1 MIGTTLQERYEITG
15 QLGRGG
21 MGVVYRARDLRLR
34 RKVAVKVLSPTAL
47 APEAEER
54 FVREAHLVAQMDHP
68 AIVPIYDIGWHEE
81 SLFFVMPV
89 VAGTTMQGL
98 IRQRTL
104 ELGETLEIVAQ
115 VAEALDHSHLR
126 GVVHRDVKPENI
138 MVSRK
143 DAQRRLRARIMDF
156 GLALGTT
163 VSRLTKS
170 GNLAGTLNYLSP
182 EQILA
187 VDVDGRSDLYSLGTI
202 LYESLVGELPFS
214 AARTTLLYQIVHED
228 PPDPA
233 RSGLDETLAGIILS
247 CLAKE
252 PDERPQRGNELAA
265 RLRSHASQL
274 AANERR
280 RPMPQVPAAGIRG
293 RKPAVL
299 PFVGR
304 GDELAELERRLD
316 EAVAGECRLVLIG
329 GEAGMGKTRLLRE
342 LEQLARARRVPVLR
356 GHCSD
361 ERRVL
366 PYQGFGELVQDYFR
380 KKDTGS
386 SLSQAADLQDLWPE
400 LEVLFPVLHE
410 ISALRAV
417 GVGGERR
424 DGLLPEAGIDSDRT
438 RVFELLARTLARLA
452 AGKPAVFMIEHLHG
466 AEASIEAL
474 QYIVRRLGPTPT
486 LIVGTYRQTEITKA
500 HPLAHLIKGFQ
511 NDPRSSSLLLEALS
525 PGEHRELLTSL
536 LGSSRL
542 LGSEKVAPD
551 LAERLYEASEGNPLF
566 TRELVRSLIAAGE
579 VARDDTG
586 IWVLSGETAIFT
598 DVVPETIQQAVEAR
612 LERLPEARRH
622 LLMTASILGKSFD
635 LGDLEALVDD
645 GDPGE
650 EVDRLVREGLLEEDR
665 RPHGDRLHFSS
676 GVVREVLYGEL
687 SRRRRRSLHRRH
699 AEQLEARYAGRRP
712 RVYSRLVHHFAAADV
727 PAKTVEYA
735 RKLARVSL
743 DSGGWE
749 AAIWAIRTALDFV
762 ADEEIEAGIEGEL
775 RGLLAAALRAT
786 GNHEAALKE
795 AARATQNLLRVGKPS
810 AAAGAA
816 LIAAETAWHAR
827 EVDDTR
833 RWVEKGVELSRAA
846 AGSEGSDPADPE
858 SGTLRETRRKLL
870 RLCATLA
877 NLQGEYAR
885 ARTCLEEAEELIPAP
900 PRPAAEPLPVGGT
913 LTTALAHPITT
924 LDPGAFETVED
935 AEVLANVFE
944 TLLECGTNGHLRPGL
959 GERWEGSDEGR
970 SFRLTLCEGIRFSNG
985 RPLRAADVKRSIE
998 RSAARSGP
1006 HVAAAAAAIRGM
1018 EEYLTGEGSDASG
1031 IEVLDERTIR
1041 FHLVEP
1047 MPFFPALLTDFRTA
1061 IRLVGDEQVLLGT
1074 GPFRIATHDRDR
1086 VVLMRNPKY
1095 WRGPPPRLERL
1106 EFRTSLD
1113 AAGIAS
1119 GLRSGQLDVGRD
1131 LLPADLEEILRDPRF
1146 RFGLIEA
1153 TQKNV
1158 YFVYF
1163 NGRGPMARHREIRRA
1178 LSGVVRPRDLVW
1190 QTLGRFAQPA
1200 TCLIPPGILG
1210 HDPGRRPLELSRE
1223 QAAALLEGAGL
1234 RPPVRLI
1241 AAIHPLFFDR
1251 YSALLKALLE
1261 EWSGLGVEVMIET
1274 SSLETYLARWQDNDA
1289 IDLLIGRWV
1298 PDYDDPDNVTYMPF
1312 HTRHGHL
1319 GGGLSSN
1326 QADALLERAR
1336 RETDAAI
1343 RQALYRQVETLLA
1356 EQSAVLP
1363 LFHDI
1368 DYRFASPR
1376 ILGLRFLGSPPYVNY
1391 SEIAKVA
1398 RSRAAPEAASDRQDG
1413 GTITVPL
1420 PAAFESLEPALAFFV
1435 EPAEVVPNVFETLTR
1450 VDESARI
1457 VPGLAAEFR
1466 SEESGR
1472 RFRFRLRDD
1481 LYFHDGRKL
1490 TVRDVR
1496 YSFERLLRTTRS
1508 GSEVA
1513 LLPIRGARAFRNGE
1527 SSEIDGFSIVT
1538 AMEFV
1543 LELDQPLAFYPAM
1556 LTRQTTAIVPEGTTY
1571 FAGSWRDG
1579 CAGTGPFRVVR
1590 FVPGERIELEANPHY
1605 RKEGYPKCS
1614 RLIFE
1619 LGLTPGQV
1627 VADFRAGKLSIASN
1641 LRPADAEALLK
1652 EPEFAA
1658 RYREAPG
1665 FSTYYLLFNTRH
1677 GPFADADTR
1686 RALVQALDVKTI
1698 ARATLGRLAI
1708 PAEGLFPPGLLGY
1721 EAGTRPA
1728 APAVV
1733 PERSFAGLE
1742 LTVSLHPAYGG
1753 SHAPFWDTFCEACA
1767 ALGATIQVTYRTV
1780 GEMVE
1785 LDLVARRS
1793 ADLIANRWFADY
1805 PDSDAFL
1812 ERLRSDGL
1820 DGTLCGHEE
1829 IDQLIERGRR
1839 ETHPALRHAI
1849 YREIEDIF
1857 VREALLI
1864 PLFHQQ
1870 IYRFHRPEIRGLRI
1884 RFGYPEVAYE
1894 ELSAA
1899 D

>member
-1 MIGTTLQERYEITG
+1 MIGTTLADRYEVTG
-15 QLGRGG
+15 RLGRGG

-34 RKVAVKVLSPTAL
+34 REVAVKVLSPTAL

-68 AIVPIYDIGWHEE
+68 AVVPIYDVGWHEE

-89 VAGTTMQGL
+89 VAGTTMQTL
-98 IRQRTL
+98 IRQRGL

-115 VAEALDHSHLR
+115 VAEALDYSHLR

-143 DAQRRLRARIMDF
+143 EAQRRLRVRIMDF
-156 GLALGTT
+156 GLALGATA
-163 VSRLTKS
+163 SRLTKS
-170 GNLAGTLNYLSP
+170 GNLAGTMNYLSP

-214 AARTTLLYQIVHED
+214 GARTTLLFQIVNED

-233 RSGLDETLAGIILS
+233 RSGLAEPLAGIILS

-265 RLRSHASQL
+265 RLRSHGSRL
-274 AANERR
+274 AEQERR
-280 RPMPQVPAAGIRG
+280 RPMPQVPAPGVRD

-304 GDELAELERRLD
+304 SDELAKLRRRLD
-316 EAVAGECRLVLIG
+316 EAVAGECRFVLIG

-342 LEQLARARRVPVLR
+342 LEQLARERRVPVLR

-361 ERRVL
+361 EERVL

-380 KKDTGS
+380 KKETGS
-386 SLSQAADLQDLWPE
+386 SLSQPADLHDLWPE
-400 LEVLFPVLHE
+400 LEALFPVLHE
-410 ISALRAV
+410 ISALRAA
-417 GVGGERR
+417 GATEGTRN
-424 DGLLPEAGIDSDRT
+424 GLLLEAGIDSDRT
-438 RVFELLARTLARLA
+438 RIFELLARTLARLA
-452 AGKPAVFMIEHLHG
+452 ASKPAVFMIEHLHG
-466 AEASIEAL
+466 AGASIEAL
-474 QYIVRRLGPTPT
+474 QYIVHRLGPTPT
-486 LIVGTYRQTEITKA
+486 LIVGTYRQTEISKG
-500 HPLAHLIKGFQ
+500 HPLVRMLKGFQ
-511 NDPRSSSLLLEALS
+511 DDPRSSSLLLEALR

-542 LGSEKVAPD
+542 LGSEQVAPD

-566 TRELVRSLIAAGE
+566 TRELIRSLLDTGE

-586 IWVLSGETAIFT
+586 VWVLSGDTAIFT

-612 LERLPEARRH
+612 LERLPEA
-622 LLMTASILGKSFD
+622 LLRILTAASILGKSFD
-635 LGDLEALVDD
+635 LQDIETLVDD
-645 GDPGE
+645 GDTGD

-676 GVVREVLYGEL
+676 GVVRDVLYGEL
-687 SRRRRRSLHRRH
+687 SRSRRRSLHRRH
-699 AEQLEARYAGRRP
+699 AEQLEARYAGRRQ

-743 DSGGWE
+743 DTGGWE

-762 ADEEIEAGIEGEL
+762 ADEDVDAGIEGEL
-775 RGLLAAALRAT
+775 RGLLAAALRAV
-786 GNHEAALKE
+786 GNSEAALKE
-795 AARATQNLLRVGKPS
+795 AAKATQALLRAGKPD

-816 LIAAETAWHAR
+816 LTAAETAWHAR
-827 EVDDTR
+827 EVDETR
-833 RWVEKGVELSRAA
+833 RWVEKGVELARTA
-846 AGSEGSDPADPE
+846 AGSGDSETADPE
-858 SGTLRETRRKLL
+858 SATLRETRRRLL
-870 RLCATLA
+870 LLCATLA

-885 ARTCLEEAEELIPAP
+885 ARTCQEEAEGLIPAP
-900 PRPAAEPLPVGGT
+900 TRPADEPLPVGGT
-913 LTTALAHPITT
+913 LTTALAHPLTT
-924 LDPGAFETVED
+924 LDPGTFETVED

-944 TLLECGTNGHLRPGL
+944 TLLESDAGGHLTPGL
-959 GERWEGSDEGR
+959 CEQWEGSDDGR
-970 SFRLTLCEGIRFSNG
+970 SFRLTLHAGIRFSNG
-985 RPLRAADVKRSIE
+985 RPLRAEDVKRSLE

-1018 EEYLTGEGSDASG
+1018 EEYLTGEGSHAPG
-1031 IEVLDERTIR
+1031 IEVLDERAIR
-1041 FHLVEP
+1041 FHLVGP

-1061 IRLVGDEQVLLGT
+1061 VRLVGDEQVLLGT

-1086 VVLMRNPKY
+1086 VVLLRNPKY
-1095 WRGPPPRLERL
+1095 WRGPPPPLERL

-1119 GLRSGQLDVGRD
+1119 GLRTGQLDVGRD
-1131 LLPADLEEILRDPRF
+1131 LLPADLDEILRDPRF
-1146 RFGLIEA
+1146 RFGLVEA
-1153 TQKNV
+1153 TQKNI

-1178 LSGVVRPRDLVW
+1178 LSGVVRTRDLVW
-1190 QTLGRFAQPA
+1190 RTLGRFAQPA

-1223 QAAALLEGAGL
+1223 QAAELLQSAGL

-1251 YSALLKALLE
+1251 YSALLKALLD

-1274 SSLETYLARWQDNDA
+1274 SSIETYLARWQDNDA

-1319 GGGLSSN
+1319 GGGLTSN
-1326 QADALLERAR
+1326 RADPLLERAR
-1336 RETDAAI
+1336 QETDAAT
-1343 RQALYRQVETLLA
+1343 RQALYRQVEALLA

-1368 DYRFASPR
+1368 DYRIASPR
-1376 ILGLRFLGSPPYVNY
+1376 IRGLRFLSSPPYVSY
-1391 SEIAKVA
+1391 SEIAKVP
-1398 RSRAAPEAASDRQDG
+1398 RSRATPEVALGKQSG
-1413 GTITVPL
+1413 GTIYVPL
-1420 PAAFESLEPALAFFV
+1420 PAAFESLDPALAYFV

-1457 VPGLAAEFR
+1457 VPGLAAELR
-1466 SEESGR
+1466 SEASGR

-1527 SSEIDGFSIVT
+1527 SSEIDGFSIVSAT
-1538 AMEFV
+1538 ELV
-1543 LELDQPLAFYPAM
+1543 LDLEQPLAFYPAM

-1590 FVPGERIELEANPHY
+1590 FASGERIELEANPHY
-1605 RKEGYPKCS
+1605 RQDGYPKCG

-1677 GPFADADTR
+1677 GPFADPDTR
-1686 RALVQALDVKTI
+1686 RAFVRALDVKTI

-1708 PAEGLFPPGLLGY
+1708 PAEGLLPPGLLGY
-1721 EAGTRPA
+1721 EARPRHPAPA
-1728 APAVV
+1728 AAAI
-1733 PERSFAGLE
+1733 ERNFAGLE

-1753 SHAPFWDTFCEACA
+1753 SHAPFWDTFREACG
-1767 ALGATIQVTYRTV
+1767 ALGATILDTHRTV

-1785 LDLVARRS
+1785 LDLVARKS
-1793 ADLIANRWFADY
+1793 ADLVANR
-1805 PDSDAFL
+1805 
-1812 ERLRSDGL
+1812 
-1820 DGTLCGHEE
+1820 
-1829 IDQLIERGRR
+1829 
-1839 ETHPALRHAI
+1839 
-1849 YREIEDIF
+1849 
-1857 VREALLI
+1857 
-1864 PLFHQQ
+1864 
-1870 IYRFHRPEIRGLRI
+1870 
-1884 RFGYPEVAYE
+1884 
-1894 ELSAA
+1894 
-1899 D
+1899 